1 MLQRAGWKEGEG
13 LGKDKEGTSAPG
25 NVPQRSVMLLV
36 PTTFLQTEVV
46 FCVCVCVCYY
56 LTLSMR
62 SEVLVADQV
71 LLPYLVTLC
80 LVTLCTVTA
89 V

>member
-36 PTTFLQTEVV
+36 PATFLQTEVV
-46 FCVCVCVCYY
+46 FCVCVCVLLLDTEYA
-56 LTLSMR
+56 LR
-62 SEVLVADQV
+62 S
-71 LLPYLVTLC
+71 TGG
-80 LVTLCTVTA
+80 
-89 V
+89 